1 MSAVNPFTPPRAE
14 VADVYSTSS
23 GYQDVKVWSA
33 SGRIG
38 RLRYLAYLSI
48 GYLAMLAVG
57 LVGGVIAGASSS
69 PMLVPVFVGIAA
81 IPYVVLSI
89 LVLIQ
94 RTHDMGWS
102 GWMAL
107 LTLIPFVAFIW
118 LFKAGTPGANRFGA
132 PPPPNPLAI
141 KIFGLILPVIGLV
154 GIIAAVALPAYQ
166 QYTLRAKAAQMQS
179 QSPQQ

>member
-1 MSAVNPFTPPRAE
+1 
-14 VADVYSTSS
+14 VADVHKSSS

-48 GYLAMLAVG
+48 GYLAMFAAGLIGG
-57 LVGGVIAGASSS
+57 LVAGLAGS
-69 PMLVPVFVGIAA
+69 PMAVPVIVGIAA
-81 IPYVVLSI
+81 IPYAILSI
-89 LVLIQ
+89 LLLIQ

-102 GWMAL
+102 GWLAF
-107 LTLIPFVAFIW
+107 LTLIPFVALIW
-118 LFKAGTPGANRFGA
+118 LFKAGTPGENRFGA
-132 PPPPNPLAI
+132 PPPPNTLVI
-141 KIFGLILPVIGLV
+141 KIFGLIIPVIGFV
-154 GIIAAVALPAYQ
+154 GILAAIALPAYQ